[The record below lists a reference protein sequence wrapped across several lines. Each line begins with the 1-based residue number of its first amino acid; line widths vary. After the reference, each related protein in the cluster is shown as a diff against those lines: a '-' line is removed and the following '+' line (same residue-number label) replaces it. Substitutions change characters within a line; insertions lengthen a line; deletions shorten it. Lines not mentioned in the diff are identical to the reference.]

1 MLKARRRAAAHV
13 VVLVVCTAWM
23 LLGGQ
28 MSRAQ
33 APPMYRVDP
42 FWPKPLPHK
51 WIMQQV
57 PTLAVGPDDHVWVFN
72 RSRQIRPD
80 ENGAST
86 NPPRTDCCIAG
97 PSILEFDPAGN
108 VIQGWGG
115 PGYVPNWPGEQ
126 TINVDRE
133 SNVWISGTGR
143 GDSILKFSRD
153 GKLLKD
159 FGHRPP
165 PLPAGSTPPPLVENN
180 QQTDVLISG
189 VAGFDF
195 DEDAHE
201 LYVADTEFI
210 NKRILVFD
218 MDTGAFK
225 RGWGGKGVPLSE
237 IPNERVAPYDTA
249 SPPPDIKEFNVL
261 HCIHLSNDGLVYV
274 CDRGNDRVQVF
285 TKQGKFV
292 TQFWIHPSTPARG
305 AECGGPGSDKYGPC
319 GTVFNLAFSPAPQQN
334 FVFVADGANDKVW
347 IVNRRTGATVGS
359 IGDNGRMAGQF
370 HFIDGVAADSRG
382 NIYTGEV
389 ETGKRVQK
397 FVPVNGARR

>member
-1 MLKARRRAAAHV
+1 MPEPTRRAKVRV
-13 VVLVVCTAWM
+13 VTMVMCAAWM
-23 LLGGQ
+23 LLGGPI
-28 MSRAQ
+28 SRAQ

-57 PTLAVGPDDHVWVFN
+57 PTLAVDSTDHVWVLN

-97 PSILEFDPAGN
+97 PAVLEFDPEGN
-108 VIQGWGG
+108 LLQGWGG
-115 PGYVPNWPGEQ
+115 PGYVPGWPGEQ
-126 TINVDRE
+126 TINVDRDG
-133 SNVWISGTGR
+133 NVWISGTGR
-143 GDSILKFSRD
+143 GESILKFSRD

-165 PLPAGSTPPPLVENN
+165 PVPPGQAPPPLIENN
-180 QQTDVLISG
+180 QQTDIFISG

-195 DEDAHE
+195 DEDARE
-201 LYVADTEFI
+201 LYVAETEFI

-237 IPNERVAPYDTA
+237 IPNERVPPYDTSGA
-249 SPPPDIKEFNVL
+249 PPDIKEFSVL

-292 TQFWIHPSTPARG
+292 TQFWIHTSTPARG
-305 AECGGPGSDKYGPC
+305 GECGGPGSDKYGPC
-319 GTVFNLAFSPAPQQN
+319 GTVFNLAFSPRPQQN

-347 IVNRRTGATVGS
+347 IVNRRSGMTVGS

-370 HFIDGVAADSRG
+370 HFIDGVAADSKG

-397 FVPVNGARR
+397 FVPVNSGRR

>member
-1 MLKARRRAAAHV
+1 MRAMRNLVVAVALCAAA
-13 VVLVVCTAWM
+13 T
-23 LLGGQ
+23 LGNGAL
-28 MSRAQ
+28 SRAQ
-33 APPMYRVDP
+33 TAPAYRVDP

-86 NPPRTDCCIAG
+86 NPPRTECCIAG
-97 PSILEFDPAGN
+97 PAVLEFDPAGN
-108 VIQGWGG
+108 LIQGWGG
-115 PGYVPNWPGEQ
+115 PGYVANWPVEQ
-126 TINVDRE
+126 TINVDRD

-143 GDSILKFSRD
+143 GESILKFSRD

-165 PLPAGSTPPPLVENN
+165 PLPAQQTPPLPLVENN

-195 DEDAHE
+195 DEDARE

-218 MDTGAFK
+218 MESGAFK

-237 IPNERVAPYDTA
+237 IPNERVPAYDT
-249 SPPPDIKEFNVL
+249 SGPPPDIKEFNVL

-292 TQFWIHPSTPARG
+292 TQFWIHTSTPARG

-334 FVFVADGANDKVW
+334 FVFIADGANDKVW
-347 IVNRRTGATVGS
+347 IVNRRTGMVVGA

-370 HFIDGVAADSRG
+370 HFIDGVATDSKG

-397 FVPVNGARR
+397 FVPVRR